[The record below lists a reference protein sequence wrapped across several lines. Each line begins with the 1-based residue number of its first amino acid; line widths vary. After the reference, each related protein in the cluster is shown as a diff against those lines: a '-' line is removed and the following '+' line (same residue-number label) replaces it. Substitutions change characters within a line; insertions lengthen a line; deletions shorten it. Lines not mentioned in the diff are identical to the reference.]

1 MFPRA
6 KRLVSK
12 REVKK
17 ETLKKLP
24 PNATEKLVYY
34 QILNGDFDYPV
45 EWDESNLELKKLDRE
60 IITWRKV
67 NPRSH
72 KLAFEDWY
80 VVRRRIYNQRAERL
94 REKHQVEENKI
105 INKLERRLNDDFG
118 FDYSPVD
125 IASFEG
131 TMVDLYFAY
140 KKIVQ
145 EFIAI

>member
-1 MFPRA
+1 MFPRTKKA
-6 KRLVSK
+6 PKK
-12 REVKK
+12 EVKK
-17 ETLKKLP
+17 ETLKRLP

-34 QILNGDFDYPV
+34 QILNGDFNEPTYWNNA
-45 EWDESNLELKKLDRE
+45 ETEFGKLEREVVMWKKE
-60 IITWRKV
+60 

-105 INKLERRLNDDFG
+105 LNKLQKRLNDDFG

-125 IASFEG
+125 ITSFEG